1 MKTFSDE
8 FKINKE
14 ETEKI
19 EEIRDYEVF
28 SDKKEL
34 DELRNKII
42 QNIIDDNIP
51 SNMNLDDYINME
63 IDNSLGG
70 ELLSNYKR
78 NYIFNL
84 IDNEING
91 LGPITELLRDK
102 NVTEIMVNGPAEIY
116 VEID

>member
-1 MKTFSDE
+1 MGGFMKTFSDE

-42 QNIIDDNIP
+42 QNII
-51 SNMNLDDYINME
+51 
-63 IDNSLGG
+63 
-70 ELLSNYKR
+70 
-78 NYIFNL
+78 
-84 IDNEING
+84 
-91 LGPITELLRDK
+91 LRR
-102 NVTEIMVNGPAEIY
+102 Y
-116 VEID
+116 

>member
-70 ELLSNYKR
+70 
-78 NYIFNL
+78 
-84 IDNEING
+84 
-91 LGPITELLRDK
+91 
-102 NVTEIMVNGPAEIY
+102 
-116 VEID
+116 

>member
-70 ELLSNYKR
+70 GCYLIIKEI
-78 NYIFNL
+78 IFL
-84 IDNEING
+84 I
-91 LGPITELLRDK
+91 
-102 NVTEIMVNGPAEIY
+102 
-116 VEID
+116 